1 MGKTKPKT
9 NKNTTAGESLSKIWN
24 NKDKIYNR
32 MKELSIMAE
41 NEKELNLEEEYN
53 KSKNEI
59 TKLNERHQELQM
71 EEHYKKKSEN
81 GDGTVNFQ
89 MINEASEVAL
99 KRDDRWK
106 NLGYIHKKVRE
117 IKEELKKEMNAR
129 DHHEAKKYLIGT
141 SQDTL
146 SFST

>member
-9 NKNTTAGESLSKIWN
+9 NKHATAGESLSKIWN

-71 EEHYKKKSEN
+71 EEHYKKKKGKWGWNGEFPNDQRSE
-81 GDGTVNFQ
+81 
-89 MINEASEVAL
+89 
-99 KRDDRWK
+99 
-106 NLGYIHKKVRE
+106 
-117 IKEELKKEMNAR
+117 
-129 DHHEAKKYLIGT
+129 
-141 SQDTL
+141 
-146 SFST
+146 